1 MTTQE
6 PAKPMKRQGAATF
19 VQVSLEEMDKVIRRG
34 FRAMDPKVGRSSY
47 GEVLYELT
55 PDDEDPETII
65 RIQTSIFQGA
75 QARGEGEDSI
85 RVTII
90 NAKSNRPITGKYQR
104 VHRTQNWKDNLRSR
118 IEDAI
123 EEVEDLGEARAKA
136 RDIARQREE
145 QQKLQQERPEEARSE
160 RDRQVALLQS
170 LARSQSPKA
179 GIFADMLSRLR
190 PGQLLTDKQLAWAE
204 SEAKRFVR

>member
-1 MTTQE
+1 MR
-6 PAKPMKRQGAATF
+6 RQGAATF

-34 FRAMDPKVGRSSY
+34 FRAMDPKQSRSNW

-55 PDDEDPETII
+55 PDDDDPETVI

-90 NAKSNRPITGKYQR
+90 NAKTGRPITGKYQR

-123 EEVEDLGEARAKA
+123 EEVEDLGEERAKA
-136 RDIARQREE
+136 RDLARQREE
-145 QQKLQQERPEEARSE
+145 QQKLLQDQPEKAQNERARQESLLR
-160 RDRQVALLQS
+160 ALAQS
-170 LARSQSPKA
+170 PSPKA
-179 GIFADMLSRLR
+179 QIFDDMLRRLR
-190 PGQLLTDKQLAWAE
+190 PGQLLSEKQLAWAE